1 MAKDESGKIV
11 EDANSIASEA
21 TIKVKGDDLFSEG
34 CGTSHD
40 GEDVVYPS
48 PCPRCKS
55 STLTELRG

>member
-21 TIKVKGDDLFSEG
+21 TIKVKGDGLFSVG

-48 PCPRCKS
+48 PCPRCKT